1 MIPSLPQ
8 DDDKPDAR
16 RSQLSQAQGL
26 YRYDYEA
33 YPPLALAA
41 EVPQAEEV
49 SEAWKLIT
57 LQRTL
62 KLAINSA
69 KADEREYGAELTLGG
84 ALFSLLL
91 ADHQGGLKRVL
102 QEVNDLVKTGQSR
115 GRPRSLADYS
125 RLFAEIDL
133 PEVAHDY
140 REDSSFAEQRLSGAN
155 PMWIQRVAAP
165 PANFPL
171 SEAHY
176 LAALGALAPGDSLA
190 AAGAEGRLYLADYK
204 VLDGAACGTFPAAQK
219 FLCAPLALFAV
230 PPHGAPDRVFAPVA
244 IQLGQSAGSPIL
256 TPQDGQAWL
265 EAKTRVQ
272 TADGNCHQ
280 AICHLG
286 RTHMPLEAFVLAT
299 HRQLSARHPLHVL
312 LAPHFEGT
320 LAINE
325 SANTTLLAPGGGVDT
340 VLAGTIETSR
350 ALAAQAAASWHL
362 EQARLP
368 DDLAARGVDDTQA
381 LPHYPYRD
389 DGLLV
394 WGAIEAWVEA
404 YTSVYYPSDAQVR
417 ADFELQAWGAE
428 LVSREGGR
436 IQGFGEGTPGR
447 LETRAYLVSALT
459 TVIFTASAQHAAVNF
474 PQFTSMAFVPN
485 WPLASYTPADAPTT
499 PQSYLDLLPPL
510 DVAHMQ
516 TSLGYLLG
524 TVYYTQL
531 GRYGTLF
538 KRYFADQRIRPAE
551 DAFRARL
558 SQVEA
563 TIEERNRGRKAPYP
577 HLLPSKIPQSINI

>member
-8 DDDKPDAR
+8 DDTNPDER
-16 RSQLSQAQGL
+16 QGELSRAQGL
-26 YRYDYEA
+26 YRYDYAALE
-33 YPPLALAA
+33 PVALAA
-41 EVPQAEEV
+41 AVPEAEQV
-49 SEAWKLIT
+49 SKAWKLIT
-57 LQRTL
+57 LERTL

-84 ALFSLLL
+84 ALFKLLL
-91 ADHQGGLKRVL
+91 ADRQGGLKRVL
-102 QEVNDLVKTGQSR
+102 EEINGLVKTGQSR
-115 GRPRSLADYS
+115 GRPRSVNDYS

-133 PEVAHDY
+133 PAVAHDY
-140 REDSSFAEQRLSGAN
+140 RKDDSFAEQRLSGAN
-155 PMWIQRVAAP
+155 PMWIERVAGA

-176 LAALGALAPGDSLA
+176 QAAMAARAPGDTLA

-204 VLDGAACGTFPAAQK
+204 VLEGAPCGTFPAAQK

-230 PPHGAPDRVFAPVA
+230 PPQGAADRGLTPVA
-244 IQLGQSAGSPIL
+244 IQLGQAAGARIV
-256 TPQDGQAWL
+256 TPGEGDAWL

-286 RTHMPLEAFVLAT
+286 RTHLPLEAFVLAT
-299 HRQLSARHPLHVL
+299 HRQLSARHPLYVL
-312 LAPHFEGT
+312 LKPHFEGT

-325 SANTTLLAPGGGVDT
+325 SANSTLLAPGGGVDT
-340 VLAGTIETSR
+340 VLAGTIAASR
-350 ALAAQAAASWHL
+350 ALAANAASEWHL
-362 EQARLP
+362 ERARLP

-394 WGAIEAWVEA
+394 WEAIEAWVDD
-404 YTSVYYPSDAQVR
+404 YTAIYYDSDAQVL
-417 ADFELQAWGAE
+417 ADRELQAWGAE
-428 LVSREGGR
+428 LCAPEGGR
-436 IQGFGEGTPGR
+436 IKGFGQGQPGR

-485 WPLASYTPADAPTT
+485 WPLANYTPSDAETDAT
-499 PQSYLDLLPPL
+499 SYLELLPPL

-538 KRYFADQRIRPAE
+538 KRYFSDHRVKSFE

-558 SQVEA
+558 AQAEA
-563 TIEERNRGRKAPYP
+563 TIEARNRNRQAPYP